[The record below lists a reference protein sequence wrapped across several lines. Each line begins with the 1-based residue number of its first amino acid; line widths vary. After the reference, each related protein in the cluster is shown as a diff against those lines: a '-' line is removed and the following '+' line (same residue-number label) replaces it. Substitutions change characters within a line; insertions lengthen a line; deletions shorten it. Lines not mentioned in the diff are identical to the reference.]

1 MEEAYLFEMKQVTK
15 RFPGVVALKSVTF
28 KVKQGTIHGLV
39 GENGAGKSTL
49 MKVLSGTYPSGSY
62 EGELLLNGNRLD
74 LKSPADALNKGIG
87 IVPQEINVIEQ
98 MSVAEN
104 IVVGKWTNGRGKLV
118 NMRHIRSRVRDFLD
132 EYNIDLDPSTIVF
145 RLTAAQK
152 QLVMIA
158 RALYRKPS
166 ILILDEPTSS
176 LALHEIDNLF
186 NSLEDLRNKSV
197 TSIFITHKL
206 SEIFKITDLTTVL
219 RDGEVTGEFKK
230 ENYNESDVI
239 SAMVGRKI
247 ENLYPARYSKIGTEE
262 VLRVEHLTVP
272 HPTIANRNVVD
283 DVNFSLRKCEILGL
297 AGLVGA
303 GRSEVVNAIIGRLKS
318 TGNIFVNGK
327 QVHIHTP
334 ADAKSVGIAL
344 VTEDRKRDGLLPNLE
359 IRSNITVNS
368 LNIFTNSGFLDLFKE
383 KKIANEFVSKFAI
396 KTPSI
401 EQMVT
406 NLSGGNQQ
414 KVILARVLM
423 ANPQILLLD
432 EPTKG
437 VDIGAKN
444 EIYKLMLELVN
455 EGISIIMISSELP
468 ELLAM
473 CDRFVV
479 LAESKVADEFTKAD
493 ASEYRV
499 MLAATQ
505 AKEQIMGRNKDKVAE
520 PVA

>member
-1 MEEAYLFEMKQVTK
+1 MGETFLFEMNHVTK
-15 RFPGVVALKSVTF
+15 RFPGVVALKDVTF
-28 KVKQGTIHGLV
+28 HVKAGTIHGLV

-49 MKVLSGTYPSGSY
+49 MKILAGTYSYGDY
-62 EGELLLNGNRLD
+62 EGELLLDGKVLQ
-74 LKSPADALNKGIG
+74 LKSPSDALNKGIG
-87 IVPQEINVIEQ
+87 IVPQEINVIDQ
-98 MSVAEN
+98 LSVAEN
-104 IVVGKWTNGRGKLV
+104 IVVGKWTSGRGSLV
-118 NMRHIRSRVRDFLD
+118 SMRPIHKKVREFLAD
-132 EYNIDLDPSTIVF
+132 YNISLDPASLVF

-158 RALYRKPS
+158 RALYRDPS

-176 LALHEIDNLF
+176 LALHEIDHLFQNL
-186 NSLEDLRNKSV
+186 ETLRGKGV
-197 TSIFITHKL
+197 TSVFITHKL
-206 SEIFKITDLTTVL
+206 SEIFKITDRTTVL
-219 RDGEVTGEFKK
+219 RDGEVTGEF
-230 ENYNESDVI
+230 ERANYNQADVI

-247 ENLYPARYSKIGTEE
+247 ENLYPARYSEIGTEE
-262 VLRVEHLTVP
+262 VLRVEHMTIP

-283 DVNFSLRKCEILGL
+283 DVSFSLKKSEILGM

-303 GRSEVVNAIIGRLKS
+303 GRSEVVNALVGRLQCS
-318 TGNIFVNGK
+318 AGIYVNGK
-327 QVHIHTP
+327 QVHIHNP
-334 ADAKSVGIAL
+334 GNAKQVGIAL
-344 VTEDRKRDGLLPNLE
+344 ITEDRKRDGLLPNLE
-359 IRSNITVNS
+359 IRSNITINS
-368 LNIFTNSGFLDLFKE
+368 LALFTRATLLNFSKE
-383 KKIANEFVSKFAI
+383 KKIAQESVTKFNI

-414 KVILARVLM
+414 KVILAKVLL
-423 ANPQILLLD
+423 ANPHILLMD

-444 EIYKLMLELVN
+444 EIYKLMLELVSQ
-455 EGISIIMISSELP
+455 GISIVMISSELP

-479 LAESKVADEFTKAD
+479 LAEGKVADEFPKEE

-505 AKEQIMGRNKDKVAE
+505 ARDELTNKNSAVQQA
-520 PVA
+520 V

>member
-1 MEEAYLFEMKQVTK
+1 MDEKYLFEMNHVTK
-15 RFPGVVALKSVTF
+15 RFPGVVALKDVTF
-28 KVKQGTIHGLV
+28 KVKAGSIHGLV
-39 GENGAGKSTL
+39 GENGAGKTTL
-49 MKVLSGTYPSGSY
+49 MKILAGTYPFGAY
-62 EGELLLNGNRLD
+62 DGEIVLNGIPLQLN
-74 LKSPADALNKGIG
+74 SPTDALNKGIG
-87 IVPQEINVIEQ
+87 IVTQEINVIDQ
-98 MSVAEN
+98 LSVTEN
-104 IVVGKWTNGRGKLV
+104 IVVGKWTNGSGRLV
-118 NMRHIRSRVRDFLD
+118 NMSALKKTVREFLA
-132 EYNIDLDPSTIVF
+132 EYNILLDPSTMVF

-152 QLVMIA
+152 QLVMIG
-158 RALYRKPS
+158 RALFRNPS

-176 LALHEIDNLF
+176 LALHEIEHLFHNL
-186 NSLEDLRNKSV
+186 EILRERGV
-197 TSIFITHKL
+197 TSVFITHKL
-206 SEIFKITDLTTVL
+206 SEIFKITDRTTVL
-219 RDGEVTGEFKK
+219 RDGEVTGEFER

-262 VLRVEHLTVP
+262 VLRVEGLTVP
-272 HPTIANRNVVD
+272 HPTIANRNVVE
-283 DVNFSLRKCEILGL
+283 DVSFSLKKGEILGL

-303 GRSEVVNAIIGRLKS
+303 GRSEVVSAIVGKMKAS
-318 TGNIFVNGK
+318 SGNVFVNGN
-327 QVHIHTP
+327 QVYIHSP
-334 ADAKSVGIAL
+334 ADAKRVGIAL
-344 VTEDRKRDGLLPNLE
+344 ITEDRKRDGLLPNLE
-359 IRSNITVNS
+359 IRPNITINS
-368 LNIFTNSGFLDLFKE
+368 LALFTRNTLLNSSKE
-383 KKIANEFVSKFAI
+383 KKIAKEYVEKFSI

-414 KVILARVLM
+414 KVILAKVLM
-423 ANPQILLLD
+423 ANPHILFMD

-479 LAESKVADEFTKAD
+479 LAEGRVADEFSRED

-505 AKEQIMGRNKDKVAE
+505 AREQIAAKNGETSQVA
-520 PVA
+520 

>member
-1 MEEAYLFEMKQVTK
+1 MGESFLFEMNHVTK
-15 RFPGVVALKSVTF
+15 RFPGVVALKDVTI
-28 KVKQGTIHGLV
+28 KVKKGSIHGLV

-49 MKVLSGTYPSGSY
+49 MKILAGTYPHGTY
-62 EGELLLNGNRLD
+62 EGEIFLNEKPLQLN
-74 LKSPADALNKGIG
+74 SPSDALEKGIG
-87 IVPQEINVIEQ
+87 IVPQEVNVIEQ
-98 MSVAEN
+98 VTVAEN
-104 IVVGKWTNGRGKLV
+104 IVVGRWTSRGASLV
-118 NMRHIRSRVRDFLD
+118 NMGSIRKKVREFLA
-132 EYNIDLDPSTIVF
+132 EYNIPLNPESIVF

-158 RALYRKPS
+158 RALYRNPS

-176 LALHEIDNLF
+176 LALHEIEHLFENL
-186 NSLEDLRNKSV
+186 EMLREKGV
-197 TSIFITHKL
+197 TSVFITHKL
-206 SEIFKITDLTTVL
+206 SEIFKITDRTTVL
-219 RDGEVTGEFKK
+219 RDGEVTGEFER
-230 ENYNESDVI
+230 ENYTETDVI

-247 ENLYPARYSKIGTEE
+247 EHLYPSRYSEIGTAE
-262 VLRVEHLTVP
+262 VLRVEHLTIP
-272 HPTIANRNVVD
+272 HPTIANRNVVE
-283 DVNFSLRKCEILGL
+283 DVSFSLKKGEILGL

-303 GRSEVVNAIIGRLKS
+303 GRSEVVNSIIGRLPGS
-318 TGNIFVNGK
+318 AAIYVNGK
-327 QVHIHTP
+327 QVHIHNP
-334 ADAKSVGIAL
+334 GDAKQVGIAL
-344 VTEDRKRDGLLPNLE
+344 ITEDRKRDGLLPNLE
-359 IRSNITVNS
+359 IRPNVTINS
-368 LNIFTNSGFLDLFKE
+368 LALFTQTGLLNFSKE
-383 KKIANEFVSKFAI
+383 KKIAQASVTKFDI

-414 KVILARVLM
+414 KVILAKVLM
-423 ANPQILLLD
+423 ADPQILFMD

-455 EGISIIMISSELP
+455 QGISIVMISSELP

-479 LAESKVADEFTKAD
+479 LAEGRVADEFSKEE

-505 AKEQIMGRNKDKVAE
+505 ARDQLTRKNGAVQPAV
-520 PVA
+520 